1 MHAIKASA
9 VEFLHS
15 YHNLS
20 TNLYSYSIHVLSGE
34 FGGVREHPRTFA
46 HLLIFNKMIMKAEW
60 KNKVCIRGRVS
71 QPYITVILKYLTYK
85 IWG

>member
-20 TNLYSYSIHVLSGE
+20 TNIKFTTILLFYTRLIWRI
-34 FGGVREHPRTFA
+34 FNIFIGGVREHPRTFA
-46 HLLIFNKMIMKAEW
+46 HLLIFNKMIMKAVGKKKYVLEVGSL
-60 KNKVCIRGRVS
+60 N
-71 QPYITVILKYLTYK
+71 YILR
-85 IWG
+85 

>member
-20 TNLYSYSIHVLSGE
+20 TNLYSYSTHVLSGE
-34 FGGVREHPRTFA
+34 FGGVRENPRTFA
-46 HLLIFNKMIMKAEW
+46 HLLIFNKMIMKAVGKIKYVLEVGSL
-60 KNKVCIRGRVS
+60 NH
-71 QPYITVILKYLTYK
+71 IL
-85 IWG
+85 W